1 MAKTS
6 FDADFLEIIE
16 KKYGSH
22 ILDREKILHAK
33 IEAIPTG
40 SLSLDYSTGVGG
52 IPRGR
57 FTEIWGPE
65 GSAKTS
71 LCLSISKQAIELGY
85 KVLYIEPEN
94 ALDYSYIKALIGDID
109 ESKFRLLQPKT
120 AEQTLFMA
128 ETGIQCKDFQ
138 LIIVDSVG
146 ALAPQKE
153 QEDDYNKDHV
163 AIVARKLTA
172 FLRRNAY
179 DLRDN
184 NIAFIFVNQVRAK
197 IGAFRPTMDTPGGMG
212 LKHFCAVRIRLYKS
226 ADIKTGEIK
235 VGIYSTFTVNKNK
248 LAPPFRT
255 HMFPLM
261 FGKGIDTVRDVV
273 DFAEMLGILTK
284 RGAYYSL
291 DGEIIKAQGL
301 EKTIEF
307 LRNDKSTLDKI
318 IERVYN
324 TTDSTKLVRNEIE
337 DYEEVEEDGNGE
349 ES

>member
-1 MAKTS
+1 
-6 FDADFLEIIE
+6 
-16 KKYGSH
+16 
-22 ILDREKILHAK
+22 
-33 IEAIPTG
+33 
-40 SLSLDYSTGVGG
+40 
-52 IPRGR
+52 
-57 FTEIWGPE
+57 
-65 GSAKTS
+65 
-71 LCLSISKQAIELGY
+71 
-85 KVLYIEPEN
+85 
-94 ALDYSYIKALIGDID
+94 
-109 ESKFRLLQPKT
+109 
-120 AEQTLFMA
+120 
-128 ETGIQCKDFQ
+128 
-138 LIIVDSVG
+138 
-146 ALAPQKE
+146 
-153 QEDDYNKDHV
+153 
-163 AIVARKLTA
+163 
-172 FLRRNAY
+172 
-179 DLRDN
+179 
-184 NIAFIFVNQVRAK
+184 
-197 IGAFRPTMDTPGGMG
+197 MG